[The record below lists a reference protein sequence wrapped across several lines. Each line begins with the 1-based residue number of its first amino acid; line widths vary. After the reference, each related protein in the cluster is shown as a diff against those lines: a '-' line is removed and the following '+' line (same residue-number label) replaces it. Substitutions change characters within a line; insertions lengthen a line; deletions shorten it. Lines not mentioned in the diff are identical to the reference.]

1 METFTI
7 GQTAKRAGVNIET
20 IRFYEREG
28 LIPEP
33 PRNPSGY
40 RQYSPDFVKRILF
53 IKRAQALGFSLKE
66 IAELLALRVE
76 PDTACDDVRR
86 RAEARLTNIEEKIQA
101 LERLKVI
108 LGELITACNQRQT
121 TSECPILAALD
132 AGDNYPLSYNIKLIH
147 SDGP

>member
-1 METFTI
+1 MESFTI
-7 GQTAKRAGVNIET
+7 GQVAKQAGVNIET

-33 PRNPSGY
+33 PRNSARY

-53 IKRAQALGFSLKE
+53 IKRAQMLGFSLKE
-66 IAELLALRVE
+66 IVELLALRVE
-76 PDTACDDVRR
+76 PDIACDDVRK
-86 RAEARLTNIEEKIQA
+86 RAEVKRTDIEEKIQT

-108 LGELITACNQRQT
+108 LGELITACNQRQP

-132 AGDNYPLSYNIKLIH
+132 GGDNHALSHGIKANH
-147 SDGP
+147 SDEK